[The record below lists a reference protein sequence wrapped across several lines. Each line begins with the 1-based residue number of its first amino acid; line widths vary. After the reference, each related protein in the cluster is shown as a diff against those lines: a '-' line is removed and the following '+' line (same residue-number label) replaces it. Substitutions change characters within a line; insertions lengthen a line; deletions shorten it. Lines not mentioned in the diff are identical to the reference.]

1 MVLRKRGRS
10 QTSTGKKISKVLS
23 IVPLRS
29 TYIRALIFENL
40 LQARRRRGRC
50 SCGSRCSA
58 PRGRASIFGCACC
71 GSRRCPSTGT
81 GGRRERDKR
90 GGRGDATAWRACQ
103 SPPGAKRK
111 GSVTATCKR
120 MREQREQWEPS
131 RRACPAW
138 QRTRHWRTTAGGGG
152 EGEGGK
158 GGAAGGL
165 EVCGHTATARQLGH
179 ELLVGFCHDARKSR
193 AG

>member
-90 GGRGDATAWRACQ
+90 VGRGDATAWRACQ
-103 SPPGAKRK
+103 PPPGAKRK

-152 EGEGGK
+152 EGGGGK

-165 EVCGHTATARQLGH
+165 EVWGQTATARQLGH
-179 ELLVGFCHDARKSR
+179 ELLVGFYHDARKSR